1 MANTFLAVAEL
12 AGRRPGLYLGGCFV
26 FGSMLRL
33 WMAHGDLGLFIN
45 PLFPVFIR

>member
-1 MANTFLAVAEL
+1 MANAFFAVAEF

-33 WMAHGDLGLFIN
+33 WVAHGDLGLFIN
-45 PLFPVFIR
+45 PLFPLFTR